1 MRYPRRA
8 SNPISI
14 SVAPTTRAIGKR
26 YFDLPGTIELMG
38 LLWQESVIDGF
49 EFQNLAEWDGENPP
63 RDEREKRFAAWH
75 ESSKHT
81 TDEIATLLQQAGLP
95 ILSVHA
101 NRDVGICLCSD
112 QERDINEGK
121 RLIHES
127 LLLAEKV
134 GAFVCVFHL
143 WDTWKEAFEPRFL
156 RDVLREIAPQYPGVK
171 ASVENVP
178 THLAGFTPFELVR
191 QFDWI
196 TLDLQWAALYDELD
210 RFESAKERLANV
222 HLRGRL
228 EGKRWV
234 LDNAPFG
241 FYEAL
246 DTIRGKWGYSGSLTM
261 EPGGLRDGDWERL
274 VAAMSTLAV
283 DAGSYLAPTPGK
295 EMYVPPLPRPKS
307 RVDNSG

>member
-1 MRYPRRA
+1 MQDTRRA
-8 SNPISI
+8 FSPLSI

-26 YFDLPGTIELMG
+26 YFDLAGTIELMS

-49 EFQNLAEWDGENPP
+49 EFQNLAEWNDENPP
-63 RDEREKRFAAWH
+63 SDERKKRFAAWS
-75 ESSKHT
+75 ESQKHT
-81 TDEIATLLQQAGLP
+81 TDEIASSLQEAGLP

-101 NRDVGICLCSD
+101 NRDVGICLCSH
-112 QERDINEGK
+112 QAQDINKGQ

-134 GAFVCVFHL
+134 GASVCVFHL
-143 WDTWKEAFEPRFL
+143 WDTWKESFDPRFL
-156 RDVLREIAPQYPGVK
+156 QNVLRDIAPQYPGVK

-178 THLAGFTPFELVR
+178 THLAGFTPLGLVR
-191 QFDWI
+191 QFEWI

-210 RFESAKERLANV
+210 KFESVKDRISNV

-246 DTIRGKWGYSGSLTM
+246 DTIRGKWGYSGLLTM
-261 EPGGLRDGDWERL
+261 EPGGLQAGDWGSL
-274 VAAMSTLAV
+274 VVAMSSL
-283 DAGSYLAPTPGK
+283 
-295 EMYVPPLPRPKS
+295 
-307 RVDNSG
+307 RVR

>member
-1 MRYPRRA
+1 MQDTKRA
-8 SNPISI
+8 FNPISI
-14 SVAPTTRAIGKR
+14 SVSPTTRAIGKR

-49 EFQNLAEWDGENPP
+49 EFQNLAEWDDENPP
-63 RDEREKRFAAWH
+63 RDEREKRLAAWNA
-75 ESSKHT
+75 SPKHT
-81 TDEIATLLQQAGLP
+81 TDEIATLLQEAGLP

-112 QERDINEGK
+112 QEQSINKGK

-134 GAFVCVFHL
+134 GAPLCVFHL
-143 WDTWKEAFEPRFL
+143 WDTWKEGFEPRFL
-156 RDVLREIAPQYPGVK
+156 QDVLREIAAQYPGVK

-178 THLAGFTPFELVR
+178 THLAGSTPFALVR
-191 QFDWI
+191 QFEWI
-196 TLDLQWAALYDELD
+196 TLDLRWAALYDELD
-210 RFESAKERLANV
+210 KFESVKDRLANV

-228 EGKRWV
+228 EGSEWV
-234 LDNAPFG
+234 LDGAPFG

-261 EPGGLRDGDWERL
+261 EPGGLQDGDWENL
-274 VAAMSTLAV
+274 VAAMSTL
-283 DAGSYLAPTPGK
+283 
-295 EMYVPPLPRPKS
+295 
-307 RVDNSG
+307 RVG